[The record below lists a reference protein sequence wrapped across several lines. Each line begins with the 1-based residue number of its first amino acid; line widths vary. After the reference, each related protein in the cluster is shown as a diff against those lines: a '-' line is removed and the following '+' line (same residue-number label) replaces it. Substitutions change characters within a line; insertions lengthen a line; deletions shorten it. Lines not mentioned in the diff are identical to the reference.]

1 MTPASVRWRLAH
13 RCVAAI
19 KACRDSTI
27 DVQLLPVCACE
38 EATVGE
44 VAYGS
49 LASVYEW
56 LVPDD
61 KASPAG
67 SARAFEMV
75 TAGLDPGAQI
85 LDCGRGG
92 GVVGGGVGGGG

>member
-19 KACRDSTI
+19 KACRDAPI

-75 TAGLDPGAQI
+75 TAGGDPQGQNLGWA
-85 LDCGRGG
+85 RGV
-92 GVVGGGVGGGG
+92 GVPSGGGG

>member
-27 DVQLLPVCACE
+27 DVQLLPVCASE

-75 TAGLDPGAQI
+75 TAGVDPPTPNLDRPR
-85 LDCGRGG
+85 RGG
-92 GVVGGGVGGGG
+92 ARSGGGG